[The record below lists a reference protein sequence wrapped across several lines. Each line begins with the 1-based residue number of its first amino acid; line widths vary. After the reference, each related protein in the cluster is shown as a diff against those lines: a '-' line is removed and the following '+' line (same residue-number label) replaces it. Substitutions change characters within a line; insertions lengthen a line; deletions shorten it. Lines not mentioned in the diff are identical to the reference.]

1 MMKTVCIVGAG
12 PAGLVAAKTLL
23 GTKQFQIVVL
33 EKAKRV
39 GGIWALDRNTQD
51 GFLGAETPTNISK
64 FAVGF
69 SDFRWDS
76 PDLMR
81 SFTDE
86 GPEGSSKP
94 AEVSMFPRA
103 WQVNQYLEA
112 YRAKN
117 IPDGVISLGVEV
129 ISAERLS
136 KGSED
141 YAWKVTTRDHDSK
154 EESRIFDRLIIAA
167 GFFSKPR
174 PLGHSVKVAADLN
187 IKAVHSSAFKSLK
200 DLALDTATPKQRTI
214 LMLGG
219 GNSSGE
225 AAAAVAQQISN
236 LWHSPESGR
245 DQKFKDL
252 KIVHVIPRPFYA
264 VPPYVPADGD
274 ACSVLPIDFR
284 LYDLSRRPAGTI
296 AGGGGRVAEKVK
308 GSIHDSLQS
317 IIGGNQADLGGTAL
331 SISPHEPRAT
341 AHVALS
347 ESYPEFVRSG
357 LIQTLPGRVVALE
370 NDAQGKAL
378 ARIEG
383 LTGDTSVDNIAAVVY
398 STGYSPASAL
408 GFLSYDIKAIL
419 KYDPDSFRLP
429 VILEGWQTMSHE
441 IPDLAFLGFYEGPY
455 WGVIEMQAKLTA
467 HRWISGEA
475 AGARPLEDENRMLDL
490 REAMKQREL
499 DVPQYW
505 FGDYLGYL
513 DEIAMHLK
521 LERNDGPFKARE
533 GCTSPAR
540 YLSPETDRTEADHI
554 VQDLHKT
561 WHSFLEHGRGI
572 PRAAF
577 RALQGDWIMSRTI
590 DSALPSFPSGTLE
603 GVASFHPRFPSKDK
617 SGLNFD
623 FEYLYIESGHL
634 KLSNGA
640 SMPAKRRYVY
650 RYSEARDEL
659 SVWFVKADDD
669 LEVDYLFHNLTF
681 APPAEARQ
689 EGACV
694 ARADHLC
701 VKDMYWTEYRMPL
714 TGISLHSFSNKH
726 TVKGPSKD
734 YIAVTRYSRRPKDV

>member
-23 GTKQFQIVVL
+23 GTKQFQVVVL

-39 GGIWALDRNTQD
+39 GGIWALDHNTQD
-51 GFLGAETPTNISK
+51 GFLSAETPTNISK

-69 SDFRWDS
+69 SDFRWDN
-76 PDLMR
+76 PDLVR
-81 SFTDE
+81 SFIDE
-86 GPEGSSKP
+86 GPERSSKP
-94 AEVSMFPRA
+94 AEVSMFPKA
-103 WQVNQYLEA
+103 WQVNRYLEA

-117 IPDGVISLGVEV
+117 IPDDVISLGMEV
-129 ISAERLS
+129 IGAERLC
-136 KGSED
+136 KGSEG
-141 YAWKVTTRDHDSK
+141 YAWKVTTRDHDSR

-174 PLGHSVKVAADLN
+174 PLSHSVKVAADLN

-200 DLALDTATPKQRTI
+200 DLALDTVTPKQRTI

-225 AAAAVAQQISN
+225 AAAAVAQQISD
-236 LWHSPESGR
+236 LWYSPESGR

-274 ACSVLPIDFR
+274 ACSVIPIDFR

-296 AGGGGRVAEKVK
+296 VGGGGRVAEKVK

-317 IIGGNQADLGGTAL
+317 IIGGNQADLGSTAL

-370 NDAQGKAL
+370 IDAQCEAL
-378 ARIEG
+378 ARIVG
-383 LTGDTSVDNIAAVVY
+383 PTGDASVDNIAAVVY

-408 GFLSYDIKAIL
+408 EFLSYDVKAIL
-419 KYDPDSFRLP
+419 KYDPDNFRLP

-441 IPDLAFLGFYEGPY
+441 LPDLAFLGFYEGPY
-455 WGVIEMQAKLTA
+455 WGVIEMQAKLIA
-467 HRWISGEA
+467 HRWTSGEV
-475 AGARPLEDENRMLDL
+475 AGARPLEDENKMLDL

-521 LERNDGPFKARE
+521 LERNDRPFKARE

-540 YLSPETDRTEADHI
+540 YLSPETDKTEADYI
-554 VQDLHKT
+554 VQDLHKA
-561 WHSFLEHGRGI
+561 WHAFLEHGRGV

-577 RALQGDWIMSRTI
+577 RALQGDWVMSRTI

-603 GVASFHPRFPSKDK
+603 GVASFHPRSPSKDK
-617 SGLNFD
+617 SSLDFD
-623 FEYLYIESGHL
+623 FEYLYIESGTL

-659 SVWFVKADDD
+659 SVWFVKADND

-681 APPAEARQ
+681 APPAEARH

-734 YIAVTRYSRRPKDV
+734 YVAMTRYSRHPKDV